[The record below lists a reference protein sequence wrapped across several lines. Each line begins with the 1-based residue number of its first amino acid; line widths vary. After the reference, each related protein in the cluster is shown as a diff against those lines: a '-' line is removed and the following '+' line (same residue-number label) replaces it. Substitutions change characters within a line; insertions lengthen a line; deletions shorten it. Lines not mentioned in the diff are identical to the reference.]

1 MNLKEGYSV
10 HLGTLLKIPADPIT
24 HQFNYSKE
32 EFLSNW
38 VKFSGDEANEI
49 IRFCRHRKA
58 DRSIGQKRKNEYL
71 DDLTQE
77 KFEANP
83 FGICREVANMYF
95 YGFSSLNDD
104 FLFYNFSFARVVFQL
119 RETMNLID
127 ATNSF
132 YKNIQTL
139 RNYDSFTDFFVKK
152 VSLGK
157 IEFIPR
163 EVN

>member
-38 VKFSGDEANEI
+38 VEFSGDEANEI
-49 IRFCRHRKA
+49 IKLCRHKKP
-58 DRSIGQKRKNEYL
+58 DRSTGQKRKNKYI

-83 FGICREVANMYF
+83 FGICREVASMYF
-95 YGFSSLNDD
+95 YGISSLNDS
-104 FLFYNFSFARVVFQL
+104 FISSEFSFGSVVFQL
-119 RETMNLID
+119 REIMNLID